1 MQQKTLKDNNKIG
14 FTAIIFAIYVALT
27 PVHQALLL
35 PTGDTVNKYISYAL
49 VLAILFRMEHIN
61 KEMIRYVL
69 LFVVWISVTLLWSPY
84 HSPGNL
90 TTTLSHIVLLVF
102 CCSTVWR
109 KREIDLIRKSL
120 IISSIYFS
128 IILIVLQGDEEVR
141 RSTISFGMSETK
153 TDMNCLSANIGM
165 GLLFSLSYFFL
176 SKKKLWK
183 LLMFACIFVILLGI
197 LATGS
202 RGALIAVIIAS
213 FYFVL
218 STSKR
223 QRLRVG
229 AIIGF
234 ALGIAFFILYIFQGG
249 NFLGETVLNRFMNP
263 EQMEGGDGRIK
274 IWENYFAILADMP
287 LIFLAGYGFPQSNTL
302 YSEYYMTQFAP
313 ATHSD
318 YIGLICS
325 CGIIGLIF
333 AGVFVRY
340 IWKTAKQKV
349 NVTGM
354 SCMVLALI
362 MSLTI
367 NFFDTYGW
375 WNALIFAYIGEL
387 QFEATNEN

>member
-1 MQQKTLKDNNKIG
+1 
-14 FTAIIFAIYVALT
+14 
-27 PVHQALLL
+27 
-35 PTGDTVNKYISYAL
+35 
-49 VLAILFRMEHIN
+49 
-61 KEMIRYVL
+61 
-69 LFVVWISVTLLWSPY
+69 
-84 HSPGNL
+84 
-90 TTTLSHIVLLVF
+90 
-102 CCSTVWR
+102 
-109 KREIDLIRKSL
+109 
-120 IISSIYFS
+120 
-128 IILIVLQGDEEVR
+128 
-141 RSTISFGMSETK
+141 
-153 TDMNCLSANIGM
+153 
-165 GLLFSLSYFFL
+165 
-176 SKKKLWK
+176 
-183 LLMFACIFVILLGI
+183 MFACIFVILLGI

-375 WNALIFAYIGEL
+375 WNALIFAYIGEINS
-387 QFEATNEN
+387 EAVNEN